1 MTLEFLG
8 YRWGQIYRADLLPL
22 RQGEVQPSVN
32 RLYLAPN
39 VQQATPVVDVL
50 RTEPEDLP
58 LAESAPQA
66 DYDGDPVPLTDGIA
80 DSQCR
85 VHRPRVAPLP
95 WRLGPPH
102 GFRVHG
108 VAREALVVDG
118 RFQDGGKLGQDAAL
132 VVD

>member
-1 MTLEFLG
+1 MALEFLG
-8 YRWGQIYRADLLPL
+8 YRRGQIHRADLLPL

-39 VQQATPVVDVL
+39 VQQPASMVDAL
-50 RTEPEDLP
+50 GTEPEDLP
-58 LAESAPQA
+58 LTKPTPQA
-66 DYDGDPVPLTDGIA
+66 DHDGDPVPLVDGITDA
-80 DSQCR
+80 QRRS
-85 VHRPRVAPLP
+85 HRPRVTPLP

-102 GFRVHG
+102 RFRVHG